1 METVKRLDYH
11 SLIRL
16 TLIPFFIAKT
26 TSKQV
31 YMDYYL
37 SPTHRQRFELEIKNS
52 QFITTVCRTQ
62 GRDAAK
68 QFIAEIRN
76 EFPDANHNCW
86 AFVAGAPNNVHLWD
100 QSDDGEPKGTAGK
113 PMLNVLQH
121 SDFGEITLVVTRYFG
136 GIKLG
141 AGGLVRAYSQAVQEA
156 LTQTEYENIYPRR
169 PVQLKIAYPLLGKVE
184 YWLEQSDI
192 EVTDKTYSDSIILDL
207 AVIERTWP
215 EQQTALTDLC
225 QGSLTLIE
233 PDNA

>member
-1 METVKRLDYH
+1 
-11 SLIRL
+11 
-16 TLIPFFIAKT
+16 
-26 TSKQV
+26 
-31 YMDYYL
+31 MDYYL
-37 SPTHRQRFELEIKNS
+37 SPTHTQRFDLEIKNS
-52 QFITTVCRTQ
+52 QFITTVSRTK
-62 GRDAAK
+62 GREAAK
-68 QFIAEIRN
+68 TFLDEIRQRY
-76 EFPDANHNCW
+76 PDANHHCW

-121 SDFGEITLVVTRYFG
+121 SSFGETTVVVTRYFG

-156 LTQTEYENIYPRR
+156 LTQTEHEHIYPRSA
-169 PVQLKIAYPLLGKVE
+169 VQLVISYPLLGKVE

-192 EVTDKTYSDSIILDL
+192 EINNKIFSDNIVMDL

-215 EQQTALTDLC
+215 EQKQTLTDLC

-233 PDNA
+233 SDKE

>member
-1 METVKRLDYH
+1 
-11 SLIRL
+11 
-16 TLIPFFIAKT
+16 
-26 TSKQV
+26 
-31 YMDYYL
+31 MDYYL
-37 SPTHRQRFELEIKNS
+37 SPTHIQRFDLEIKNS
-52 QFITTVCRTQ
+52 LFITTVSRTK
-62 GRDAAK
+62 GREAAK
-68 QFIAEIRN
+68 TFLDAIRQRY
-76 EFPDANHNCW
+76 PDANHHCW

-121 SDFGEITLVVTRYFG
+121 SNFGETTVVVTRYFG

-156 LTQTEYENIYPRR
+156 LSQTEHENIYPRS
-169 PVQLKIAYPLLGKVE
+169 PVQLVISYPLLGKVE

-192 EVTDKTYSDSIILDL
+192 EINNKTFSDNIVIDL

-215 EQQTALTDLC
+215 EQKQTLTNLC

-233 PDNA
+233 SDKE

>member
-1 METVKRLDYH
+1 
-11 SLIRL
+11 
-16 TLIPFFIAKT
+16 
-26 TSKQV
+26 
-31 YMDYYL
+31 MDYYH
-37 SPTHRQRFELEIKNS
+37 SPTHTQRFDLEIKNS
-52 QFITTVCRTQ
+52 QFITTVCRTN

-68 QFIAEIRN
+68 TFIDSMRQRY
-76 EFPDANHNCW
+76 PDANHHCW
-86 AFVAGAPNNVHLWD
+86 AFIAGAPNNAHLWD

-121 SDFGEITLVVTRYFG
+121 SNFGETSVVVTRFFG
-136 GIKLG
+136 GVKLG

-156 LTQTEYENIYPRR
+156 LSQTEYENVYPRS

-192 EVTDKTYSDSIILDL
+192 EITNKTYSDSIVIDL

-215 EQQTALTDLC
+215 EHKVTLTDLC

>member
-1 METVKRLDYH
+1 
-11 SLIRL
+11 
-16 TLIPFFIAKT
+16 
-26 TSKQV
+26 
-31 YMDYYL
+31 MDYYL
-37 SPTHRQRFELEIKNS
+37 SPTHTQRFDLEIKNS
-52 QFITTVCRTQ
+52 QFITTVCRTN

-68 QFIAEIRN
+68 AFIEETRQRY
-76 EFPDANHNCW
+76 PDANHHCW
-86 AFVAGAPNNVHLWD
+86 AFIAGMPHNAHLWD

-121 SDFGEITLVVTRYFG
+121 SNFGETTVVVTRFFG
-136 GIKLG
+136 GVKLG

-156 LTQTEYENIYPRR
+156 LSQTKYENVYPRC

-184 YWLEQSDI
+184 YWLEHSDI
-192 EVTDKTYSDSIILDL
+192 EITNKTYSDSIVIDL

-215 EQQTALTDLC
+215 EHKVTLTDLC

>member
-1 METVKRLDYH
+1 
-11 SLIRL
+11 
-16 TLIPFFIAKT
+16 
-26 TSKQV
+26 
-31 YMDYYL
+31 MDYYL
-37 SPTHRQRFELEIKNS
+37 SPTHTQRFDLEIKNS
-52 QFITTVCRTQ
+52 QFITHVCRTK
-62 GRDAAK
+62 GRDQAK
-68 QFIAEIRN
+68 AFIEEMRQRY
-76 EFPDANHNCW
+76 PDANHHCW
-86 AFVAGAPNNVHLWD
+86 AFVAGVPNNAHLWD

-121 SDFGEITLVVTRYFG
+121 SDFGETTVVVTRFFG

-156 LTQTEYENIYPRR
+156 LAQTEYDNIYPRL
-169 PVQLKIAYPLLGKVE
+169 PVQLKISYPLLGKVE

-192 EVTDKTYSDSIILDL
+192 EITDKTYSDSIVMDL

-215 EQQTALTDLC
+215 EHKITLTNLC